1 MSATDREGVPT
12 VACHAHSRTVHTVHS
27 CTVHSRTVHSCVVR
41 PGGEED
47 GAADLFDDLVAGHPA
62 GRTTAGTVPSDRI
75 EYDTAASRA
84 ADENRRILREL
95 PPHWA
100 VFNEHEVE
108 F

>member
-1 MSATDREGVPT
+1 MSATDREDVPMA
-12 VACHAHSRTVHTVHS
+12 ACHAHSRTVH
-27 CTVHSRTVHSCVVR
+27 SRVVR

-62 GRTTAGTVPSDRI
+62 GHTTADAVSRGRI

-84 ADENRRILREL
+84 VDENRRILREL

-100 VFNEHEVE
+100 VFNEHETE